1 MISEYARRV
10 TTNGYVC
17 CDEDDVTGNVVYLDC
32 MKKLSREQMKK
43 FPKLVV
49 EGIICQSYYMSR
61 FEKCTGCT
69 NAIYGCEKIFDAGC
83 N

>member
-1 MISEYARRV
+1 MTDHDCY
-10 TTNGYVC
+10 
-17 CDEDDVTGNVVYLDC
+17 DEDDETENVVYLDC
-32 MKKLSREQMKK
+32 MKKLSKEQMKK

-49 EGIICQSYYMSR
+49 EGIVCQSYYMSR

-69 NAIYGCEKIFDAGC
+69 SAISGCEKIFEAGC